1 MTTVQLLGRGTYG
14 PHISVGPGVSPLWAY
29 RHTPPAQNTVIIYN
43 DGSVK
48 EIAGVSNLELVTG
61 PVRVWIYGGTDYR
74 TTVGSWEYDA
84 LTAAGYTWREVG
96 PQYEYPGEYGDN
108 YQEAWGKALF
118 DENAAALESQ
128 RAAKAAADAEY
139 ARTQR
144 IAVLEAELAAL
155 KKGTP

>member
-29 RHTPPAQNTVIIYN
+29 RHSPPAQNTVLIYN

-61 PVRVWIYGGTDYR
+61 HVRVWIYGGTDYR

-84 LTAAGYTWREVG
+84 LTDAGYTWREVSEPG
-96 PQYEYPGEYGDN
+96 VYTETYED
-108 YQEAWGKALF
+108 
-118 DENAAALESQ
+118 
-128 RAAKAAADAEY
+128 
-139 ARTQR
+139 
-144 IAVLEAELAAL
+144 VH
-155 KKGTP
+155 